1 MLAASSLPLG
11 FLQNPSLLEI
21 VMSIRLP
28 LAAFALVLAALV
40 PGLGTVAQAQKPQKS
55 QKPTGFATL
64 VKLPSLGS
72 NAEAHGINDAGTV
85 IVGHS
90 FDRAGFIYAVKW
102 TLQND
107 TWVIS
112 TLPYPGSA
120 VAESVDDEGN
130 VVGSFASFPQRA
142 VYWPAAGGYTELGC
156 ATEGSVTHAISSDGQ
171 VIVGQRAGTATA
183 WYPPNSCADTLPALE
198 PGGAAYARA
207 VNGDGSI
214 IGGLAVL
221 IATQTS
227 VPTRWVLDGAQ
238 RHIEQLDTRTGQV
251 GGANR
256 AGDLA
261 GHVSI
266 SCAKVDGC
274 LRAVVWHALGG
285 TLDLGTL
292 GGSDSWARDIN
303 ASGEV
308 VGLSTTGNGTNTAF
322 IWSAALGMVQ
332 LPANRR
338 GVANAISDVR
348 ADGTRLVA
356 GADAQANAAVWVVR
370 IP

>member
-1 MLAASSLPLG
+1 MPIG

-28 LAAFALVLAALV
+28 LAAFAFVLAALV
-40 PGLGTVAQAQKPQKS
+40 PGFGTVAQAQKPQKS

-102 TLQND
+102 TLQNG

-120 VAESVDDEGN
+120 VARSVDDAGN
-130 VVGSFASFPQRA
+130 IVGYFASFPHRA
-142 VYWPAAGGYTELGC
+142 IYWPAAGGYTELGC
-156 ATEGSVTHAISSDGQ
+156 ATEVAETHAISSDGQ
-171 VIVGQRAGTATA
+171 VIVGQSAGTATV
-183 WYPPNSCADTLPALE
+183 WYPPDSCTETLSALE
-198 PGGAAYARA
+198 TGGSASARA

-214 IGGLAVL
+214 IGGLALLV
-221 IATQTS
+221 ASQTN
-227 VPTRWVLDGAQ
+227 VPARWVSVDGQ
-238 RHIEQLDTRTGQV
+238 RHIEQLDTRTGAV
-251 GGANR
+251 RGANGP
-256 AGDLA
+256 GDLA

-266 SCAKVDGC
+266 PCAKVDGC

-285 TLDLGTL
+285 SLDLGTL

-308 VGLSTTGNGTNTAF
+308 VGGSTAANGTNTAF
-322 IWSAALGMVQ
+322 FWSAARGMVQ
-332 LPANRR
+332 LPANRW
-338 GVANAISDVR
+338 GAANAISDVR

-356 GADAQANAAVWVVR
+356 GADSQANAVVWVVR